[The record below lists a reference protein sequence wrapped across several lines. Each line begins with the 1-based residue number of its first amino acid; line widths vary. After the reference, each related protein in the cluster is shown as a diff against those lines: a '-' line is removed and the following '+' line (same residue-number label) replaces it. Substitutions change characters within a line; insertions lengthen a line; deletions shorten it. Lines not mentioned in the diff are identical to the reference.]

1 MKRFNETNPKRI
13 LGYLMACAMVLFSF
27 NISYAQN
34 IVNIGNTFSPDTLTV
49 TVGDSVTFNIDST
62 HNAVEVDQATW
73 LANGTT
79 SNGGFNIPFGGGTFT
94 PTAAQTYYYVCQP
107 HAGGGMKGVIVASA
121 APTPTPCTMINVQIN
136 TASWANEISWDLTD
150 SNGTILA
157 SG

>member
-1 MKRFNETNPKRI
+1 MKSFDKTNPKSI

-34 IVNIGNTFSPDTLTV
+34 IVNVGNTFSPDTLTV
-49 TVGDSVTFNIDST
+49 TVGTPVSFNIGSS

-94 PTAAQTYYYVCQP
+94 PTAAQTYYYVCVP
-107 HAGGGMKGVIVASA
+107 HATLGMKGVIVATA
-121 APTPTPCTMINVQIN
+121 APAPSPCT
-136 TASWANEISWDLTD
+136 TD
-150 SNGTILA
+150 CLKIKNFSV
-157 SG
+157 